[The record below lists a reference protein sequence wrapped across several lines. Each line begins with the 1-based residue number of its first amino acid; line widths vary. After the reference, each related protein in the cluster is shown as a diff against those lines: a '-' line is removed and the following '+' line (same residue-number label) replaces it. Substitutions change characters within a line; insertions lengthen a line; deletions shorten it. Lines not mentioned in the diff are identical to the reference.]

1 MQAQQIA
8 DNAEPAEPGNDGSS
22 MTANDVIADTNA
34 RSSDEDP
41 EAIEVAEASEA
52 DKAAISKMDR
62 FQLSKLLNA
71 DDLCVDSEESVFSC
85 VHYWLQQR

>member
-22 MTANDVIADTNA
+22 MTANDVIADANA

-41 EAIEVAEASEA
+41 EATEVAEA
-52 DKAAISKMDR
+52 DTAAISKMDR